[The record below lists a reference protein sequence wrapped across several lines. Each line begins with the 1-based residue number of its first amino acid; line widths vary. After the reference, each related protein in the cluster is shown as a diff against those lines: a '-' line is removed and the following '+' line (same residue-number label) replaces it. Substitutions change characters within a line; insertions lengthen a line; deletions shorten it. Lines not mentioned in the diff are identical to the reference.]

1 MMRNKRRSMN
11 KSKTRRHSIPSKPPL
26 TRRRRKRKK
35 ATFNFQKWFQKYWK
49 RMLIMMLIVGIT
61 IGIVIYLN
69 LPQKNIACYPTGKE
83 KSIREFNQIIQQL
96 TENKTN
102 SLFRNQAHLFVNAG
116 EKYRVDPALLLSIA
130 MLETDRGTSPV
141 LKKFNNPGGIMRTDD
156 PSQFEEFPSLSHG
169 IERMAWILRSY
180 YISEKRFT
188 PQQIGPKWAPS
199 GAENDPNNTNP
210 TWASQVEFFLQKFGG
225 TTYQCFE
232 QDEKIPEKP

>member
-1 MMRNKRRSMN
+1 MWNKSKKTR
-11 KSKTRRHSIPSKPPL
+11 KSKTRKHVRSSKPLKP
-26 TRRRRKRKK
+26 RKRHKRKK
-35 ATFNFQKWFQKYWK
+35 ATFDFQKWFQKYWK
-49 RMLIMMLIVGIT
+49 RMLIFILIVGI
-61 IGIVIYLN
+61 IVGAVIYLT
-69 LPQKNIACYPTGKE
+69 LPRKNIACFPTGKE
-83 KSIREFNQIIQQL
+83 KSISELNQIIDQL
-96 TENKTN
+96 TTNKTD

-188 PQQIGPKWAPS
+188 PQEIGPKWAPS
-199 GAENDPNNTNP
+199 GADNDPNNTNP
-210 TWASQVEFFLQKFGG
+210 TWASQVDFFLQKFGG
-225 TTYQCFE
+225 ITYQCLE
-232 QDEKIPEKP
+232 QKEKIPEKP